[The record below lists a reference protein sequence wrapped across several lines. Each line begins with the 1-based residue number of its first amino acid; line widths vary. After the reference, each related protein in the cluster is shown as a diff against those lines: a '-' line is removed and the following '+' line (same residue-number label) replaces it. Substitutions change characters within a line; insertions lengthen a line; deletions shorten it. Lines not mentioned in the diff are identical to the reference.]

1 MKLRRTRIKKET
13 KDNGSVE
20 YIPEYKYWFWWTSFA
35 DVYADRDV
43 FNISVKW
50 IKHKFD
56 NGEVIERNEAQCKE
70 LIDFYVRQVKY
81 QQACKIENAVVRSE
95 YEKYP

>member
-1 MKLRRTRIKKET
+1 MKLRKTRIKKEI
-13 KDNGSVE
+13 KANGSIE

-35 DVYADRDV
+35 DLYADSDV
-43 FNISVKW
+43 FNISVQW
-50 IKHKFD
+50 IKQKSD
-56 NGEVIERNEAQCKE
+56 NGETLERNEAQCKE

-81 QQACKIENAVVRSE
+81 QQACEIENAVVKTE